1 MYKIKPKTS
10 TSKNV
15 ASLTQRVSVGSS
27 GHGPTTPS
35 VNIRPSPRTIS
46 GGSIAKRP
54 SYSSALGSGTV
65 CGCTSK
71 SPNVTSTQTPGNR
84 VDQLIEKLKVL
95 ENEQKLLSAK
105 IERVTAVLDQ
115 LSSSSNS
122 SNECRR
128 CTCPACSAPPAP
140 IHGGRPPPP
149 RSNLQSVPDLDS
161 SESDDCLPV
170 STVRLA
176 AVPQECFNDVV
187 SDTSVL
193 NISSL
198 NDDLIHDLPACD
210 ASSPTKVD
218 DLPVSDVSS
227 PKQGDVSVPNREGG
241 RSHDGAT
248 VSRSSLGS
256 GAVGHDKPVKRRRKI
271 AALDPIRRPFIPR
284 RAKSN
289 FRLQNRKQGK
299 TS

>member
-54 SYSSALGSGTV
+54 SYSSALGGGTV

-122 SNECRR
+122 SNEYRR
-128 CTCPACSAPPAP
+128 CTCLACSAPPASFYP
-140 IHGGRPPPP
+140 WRC
-149 RSNLQSVPDLDS
+149 SCSSTSKLALQKSAN
-161 SESDDCLPV
+161 
-170 STVRLA
+170 RL
-176 AVPQECFNDVV
+176 
-187 SDTSVL
+187 
-193 NISSL
+193 
-198 NDDLIHDLPACD
+198 
-210 ASSPTKVD
+210 
-218 DLPVSDVSS
+218 
-227 PKQGDVSVPNREGG
+227 
-241 RSHDGAT
+241 
-248 VSRSSLGS
+248 
-256 GAVGHDKPVKRRRKI
+256 
-271 AALDPIRRPFIPR
+271 
-284 RAKSN
+284 
-289 FRLQNRKQGK
+289 
-299 TS
+299 